1 MNKMYLF
8 FILKDWIEIFC
19 YIYNSKIFLF
29 SKIRSHYFVFVFN
42 LK

>member
-19 YIYNSKIFLF
+19 YIYNSKFFFFFI
-29 SKIRSHYFVFVFN
+29 
-42 LK
+42 LKD